1 MGRHLIR
8 VLIAV
13 LPFTIGVAISPIR
26 FTLEILGHGVVEDG
40 GGDFAVAGYRSSYFV
55 KLWRSGEVYDTPEKA
70 EQVFQERLKEAVKV
84 LERTPKLGAGGDKV
98 GERAVA
104 IIHNK
109 VRDEQHAYVLW
120 TEGRVLVEIYSPS
133 LMHVL
138 DFEKHQ
144 GDY

>member
-13 LPFTIGVAISPIR
+13 LTFTIGVAISPIR
-26 FTLEILGHGVVEDG
+26 FTLEILGHGIVEDG
-40 GGDFAVAGYRSSYFV
+40 GGAFAVAGYRSSYFV

-70 EQVFQERLKEAVKV
+70 NLVFQERLKEAVKV
-84 LERTPKLGAGGDKV
+84 LERAPKFSEGGSKV

-104 IIHNK
+104 IIYNK
-109 VRDEQHAYVLW
+109 ARDEQHACVLW

-144 GDY
+144 DNY

>member
-8 VLIAV
+8 VLVAV
-13 LPFTIGVAISPIR
+13 LTFTIGVAVSPIR

-55 KLWRSGEVYDTPEKA
+55 KLWRSGEAYDTPEKA
-70 EQVFQERLKEAVKV
+70 NQVFQQRLQEAVKI
-84 LERTPKLGAGGDKV
+84 LERTPKLSEGGVKV
-98 GERAVA
+98 GERAVV
-104 IIHNK
+104 IIYNK
-109 VRDEQHAYVLW
+109 ALDEQHACVLW
-120 TEGRVLVEIYSPS
+120 TEGRALVEIYSPS

-144 GDY
+144 DNY